1 MEVKIERSFQKD
13 LQKINQININIKVKL
28 LIENCMEASD
38 ILEITGIKKL
48 VGFKNQYRI
57 RIGQYRIGLVFKDE
71 TLIFVRILHRKDI
84 YSYFP

>member
-1 MEVKIERSFQKD
+1 
-13 LQKINQININIKVKL
+13 
-28 LIENCMEASD
+28 MEASD
-38 ILEITGIKKL
+38 ILEITGVKKL